1 MDKNKILLLLQS
13 GLNSQEISEKLNL
26 DKLEIDLFIIRN
38 YCSVKTRRHK
48 LELFEEIIKKYPNK

>member
-26 DKLEIDLFIIRN
+26 DKLEIL
-38 YCSVKTRRHK
+38 
-48 LELFEEIIKKYPNK
+48 LEIIVQLKQGGIN

>member
-26 DKLEIDLFIIRN
+26 DKLEIDLFIVQLKQGGIN
-38 YCSVKTRRHK
+38 
-48 LELFEEIIKKYPNK
+48 